1 MTNTQQKI
9 ARAKIA
15 LEGLTIGDCFGETFF
30 TGFAGFKDKAKSIEE
45 LIEMRELAIT
55 DWFWTD
61 DSQMAFSV
69 FNNLKNFGEIEQYAL
84 AQSFADRYDVGR
96 GYGSGMHE
104 LMRRFRAGESWY
116 EAAPSLFEG
125 QGSWGNGSAMRVS
138 PIGAYF
144 AEDLKKVCEE
154 AEKSAV
160 VTHAH
165 EEAIIGAQAVA
176 VATALAW
183 QFKENGI
190 RPLRAE
196 FIDAVLP
203 FLAPSE
209 TTSKIKRARDIYSGI
224 LSRHASDI
232 LGNGIQISCPDT
244 VPFCLFCAGE
254 FLDNYEEAM
263 WQTVSALGDRD
274 TTCAIVGG
282 IVVMF
287 TGTESIPQT
296 WLEKREPIPPWVNV

>member
-1 MTNTQQKI
+1 
-9 ARAKIA
+9 
-15 LEGLTIGDCFGETFF
+15 
-30 TGFAGFKDKAKSIEE
+30 
-45 LIEMRELAIT
+45 
-55 DWFWTD
+55 
-61 DSQMAFSV
+61 
-69 FNNLKNFGEIEQYAL
+69 
-84 AQSFADRYDVGR
+84 
-96 GYGSGMHE
+96 MHE
-104 LMRRFRAGESWY
+104 LMRRFRAGESWH
-116 EAAPSLFEG
+116 EAAPSLFAG

-138 PIGAYF
+138 PVGAYF

-154 AEKSAV
+154 AEKSAI

-165 EEAIIGAQAVA
+165 EEAIIGAQAVG

-183 QFKENGI
+183 HFKENGI

-209 TTSKIKRARDIYSGI
+209 TTSKIKRARDLYPGI
-224 LSRHASDI
+224 LTRHAADI

-254 FLDNYEEAM
+254 FLDDYEEAM

-282 IVVMF
+282 IVAMF

-296 WLEKREPIPPWVNV
+296 WLDKREPIPAWVNV

>member
-1 MTNTQQKI
+1 MTDTQKRI
-9 ARAKIA
+9 ERARVS
-15 LEGLTIGDCFGETFF
+15 LEGLTVGDCFGETFF
-30 TGFAGFKDKAKSIEE
+30 VGFAGFKDKAKTLED
-45 LIEMRELAIT
+45 LIAQRDLAIT

-69 FNNLKNFGEIEQYAL
+69 YKNLEVFGEIEQYAL
-84 AQSFADRYDVGR
+84 ARSFADRYEVNR
-96 GYGSGMHE
+96 GYGSGMHG
-104 LMRRFRAGESWY
+104 LMRRLRHRENWDV
-116 EAAPSLFEG
+116 AAQSLFEG

-160 VTHAH
+160 VTHTH
-165 EEAIIGAQAVA
+165 DEAIVGAQAVA
-176 VATALAW
+176 LAAAVAR
-183 QFKENGI
+183 QFKDSGV
-190 RPLRAE
+190 RPTRAE
-196 FIDAVLP
+196 FIDAILP
-203 FLAPSE
+203 HLTPSE
-209 TTSKIKRARDIYSGI
+209 TTSKIRRARDLYSGI
-224 LSRHASDI
+224 LTQHAADI

-244 VPFCLFCAGE
+244 VPFCLFAAGE
-254 FLDNYEEAM
+254 FLDDYEEAM

-287 TGTESIPQT
+287 AGVESIPKL
-296 WLEKREPIPPWVNV
+296 WLEKREPIPSWV

>member
-1 MTNTQQKI
+1 MSDNQI
-9 ARAKIA
+9 SISRAKLS
-15 LEGLTIGDCFGETFF
+15 LEGLNVGDCFGETFF
-30 TGFAGFKDKAKSIEE
+30 IGFAGFKDKASSLEE
-45 LIEMRELAIT
+45 LIAKRELAVT

-61 DSQMAFSV
+61 DSQMAFSI

-84 AQSFADRYDVGR
+84 AQSFADRYEVNR

-104 LMRRFRAGESWY
+104 LMRRFKSGEFWH
-116 EAAPSLFEG
+116 EAAPSLFAG

-144 AEDLKKVCEE
+144 ADDLKKVCEE

-165 EEAIIGAQAVA
+165 EEAIVGAQAVA
-176 VATALAW
+176 LATALAW

-190 RPLRAE
+190 RPSRAE

-203 FLAPSE
+203 FLPPSE
-209 TTSKIKRARDIYSGI
+209 TTSKIKRARDLYPGI
-224 LSRHASDI
+224 LTQHAADI

-254 FLDNYEEAM
+254 FLDNYEEAL

-282 IVVMF
+282 IVVIF
-287 TGTESIPQT
+287 AGVDSIPKS
-296 WLEKREPIPPWVNV
+296 WLEKREPIPHWV